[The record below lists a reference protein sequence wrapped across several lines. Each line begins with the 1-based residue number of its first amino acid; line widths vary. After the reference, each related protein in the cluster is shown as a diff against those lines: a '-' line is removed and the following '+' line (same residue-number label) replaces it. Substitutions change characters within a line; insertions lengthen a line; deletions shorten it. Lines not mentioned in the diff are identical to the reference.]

1 MFHFETCE
9 NVPMRGGRGVY
20 GGAGRVYGGGG
31 GGLVEGRVVWGGG
44 GRGGGVRGGGVY
56 RLDDKDK
63 WKRWTDDVEVG
74 AKLGVCDGRLVAAGG
89 RKDVG
94 VYSKEVMV
102 WRGGRRSL
110 MPDMLVGCIRSCVVS
125 VGGGGLVVMGG
136 IGDGYRILA
145 AVQVFDGKTQT
156 WHFGPSLPKPC
167 WDMSAV
173 VHGDLVFVMGGG
185 GMATAVW
192 CANINDLVSH

>member
-9 NVPMRGGRGVY
+9 NVPVQGGQG
-20 GGAGRVYGGGG
+20 YGGGG
-31 GGLVEGRVVWGGG
+31 LVEVEGRVVWG
-44 GRGGGVRGGGVY
+44 GGGVY

-63 WKRWTDDVEVG
+63 WKRLTDDVEVG
-74 AKLGVCDGRLVAAGG
+74 ATLGVCGGRLVAVGG
-89 RKDVG
+89 YKGG

-102 WRGGRRSL
+102 WRGWRWSL
-110 MPDMLVGCIRSCVVS
+110 ISDMLVGCWRSCVVS

-136 IGDGYRILA
+136 TGDGHKDLA
-145 AVQVFDGKTQT
+145 MPMADVQVFDGKTQT

-167 WDMSAV
+167 WSMSAV
-173 VHGDLVFVMGGG
+173 VHGDLVFVMGGV